1 MAEGTPEIKKVAV
14 IGAGVMGAGI
24 AAQVANAGL
33 SVRLIDIPQKG
44 LGKKNALAE
53 TAIEKLKKM
62 NPAPLMHKKVAKLIE
77 PGNTGSLD
85 DVKDCD
91 WVIEAIVEK
100 TEIKQDLYRQLEK
113 VCRPGTV
120 VSSNTSTIPLK
131 TLVEGMSE
139 SFQEN
144 FLITHFFNPPRYMR
158 LIELVRGEKT
168 SDATYT
174 RISNFVDRFLGKS
187 AVECHDTPGFIANR
201 IGTFWIQTA
210 LLEAIERR
218 IDVEDA
224 DAVLSKPLGIPK
236 TGVFAL
242 MDLVGLDLMPL
253 IGKSMNDT
261 LPETDLYRQTYQEVP
276 FIQKLIDEGY
286 TGRKGKGGFYR
297 LLKEEDG
304 TKKKEALDLS
314 TGTYRPKRKPRMGC
328 LDVSRE
334 GLQRFFSY
342 GDKGSDYALAVMTK
356 TLWYALSLVPEIAK
370 TPFAVD
376 TAMKLGYNWK
386 YGPFELV
393 DRMGPAWFRAHLK
406 KVGMDIPPLLDK
418 VGDQTF
424 YQIESGQQT
433 YFVPEGRYEPVTRP
447 AGQLLLEDIKRRT
460 KPLAKNASAAL
471 WDVGDQIACLEFK
484 SKMNTIDGEIFKMIH
499 QSIDIVQKQDF
510 KALVLYNEGSNFSV
524 GANLGLA
531 LFAVNIGLWDQ
542 IAEMVKGGQDA
553 YQALKY
559 APFPVVGAPSG
570 MALGGG
576 CEVLLHCDAVQA
588 HAEFYTGLV
597 EVGVGVVPAWGGCK
611 EMLSRWITASK
622 RPGGAMVAI
631 GKVFEMIGT
640 AKVAKSAMEAQ
651 EMLFMREGDGIT
663 MNRDRLLADAKEKAL
678 SLVEGYT
685 VPEPVDLSL
694 PGGVA
699 KVAMSMAVKGFVKAG
714 KATAYDEVVSEKL
727 AVILSGGDTDITDK
741 QTEETILRLEREAFM
756 DLLHNRKTLDRMEHI
771 LSTGKPLRN

>member
-1 MAEGTPEIKKVAV
+1 MSSETSEIKKVAV

-53 TAIEKLKKM
+53 GAIEKLKKM
-62 NPAPLMHKKVAKLIE
+62 NPAPLMHKRVAKLIE

-85 DVKDCD
+85 DVSDCD

-100 TEIKQDLYRQLEK
+100 VEIKQQLYKDLER
-113 VCRPGTV
+113 VCRPGTII
-120 VSSNTSTIPLK
+120 SSNTSTIPLK
-131 TLVEGMSE
+131 TLVEGMSD

-168 SDATYT
+168 TDDSYRKIAD
-174 RISNFVDRFLGKS
+174 FVDRTLGKS
-187 AVECHDTPGFIANR
+187 AVDCHDTPGFIANR

-210 LLEAIERR
+210 LLEAIDAG

-224 DAVLSKPLGIPK
+224 DAVLSKPMGIPK

-253 IGKSMNDT
+253 IGKSMNAT
-261 LPETDLYRQTYQEVP
+261 LPENDLYRQTYREVP
-276 FIQKLIDEGY
+276 FIQKLIEDGY

-297 LLKEEDG
+297 LLKEDDG
-304 TKKKEALDLS
+304 TKKKEALDLA
-314 TGTYRPKRKPRMGC
+314 TGTYRPKRKPRIGS

-334 GLQRFFSY
+334 GLQRFFTF

-370 TPFAVD
+370 TPFAID

-393 DRMGPAWFRAHLK
+393 DRMGPAWFRAHLE
-406 KVGMDIPPLLDK
+406 KVEMEVPPLLK
-418 VGDQTF
+418 EVGEGTF
-424 YQIESGQQT
+424 YRTQSGQLEFFTPQGQ
-433 YFVPEGRYEPVTRP
+433 YQPVIR
-447 AGQLLLEDIKRRT
+447 ASGQLLLEDIKRT
-460 KPLAKNASAAL
+460 SKPLAKNASAAL
-471 WDVGDQIACLEFK
+471 WDVGDEVACLEFK

-499 QSIDIVQKQDF
+499 QSIEIVKTQKF

-611 EMLSRWITASK
+611 EMLVRWLTASK
-622 RPGGAMVAI
+622 RPGGSMVAI

-651 EMLFMREGDGIT
+651 EMLFMREGDAIT

-678 SLVEGYT
+678 TLVEDYHPP
-685 VPEPVDLSL
+685 VPQELSL

-699 KVAMSMAVKGFVKAG
+699 KVAMNMAVKGFVKSG

-727 AVILSGGDTDITDK
+727 AGILSGGDTDITDK
-741 QTEETILRLEREAFM
+741 QTEDTILKLEREAFM